1 MGVRSIQSNTEPL
14 ESVFE
19 APPSKSVTHRA
30 LVAASLARGRSVLY
44 RPLDA
49 DDGRITRDGLSALG
63 ISIESA
69 PGRWTVDGS
78 RGDVPGGGEVFCGE
92 SGTSMRF
99 LFAVAALGASAS
111 TLDGAPRLRERPVQ
125 ELATA
130 LASLGASIRLAGTPG
145 GLPAVVGGVRIEGGR
160 VRVASS
166 RSSQFASALLLIG
179 SRLSG
184 GLEVTLEPPAVSLP
198 YVAVTVDVLKSFGV
212 PVEHR
217 GAMSWY
223 VPPGDYAGRE
233 IVVEGDH
240 SSASYFLA
248 APAVVGGT
256 VRVNG
261 LLPDSQQPDARL
273 RHILAGFGCRVETG
287 PDWIQVDGDGRIPG
301 FDLDMSDCP
310 DIVPT
315 IAVCGLFAKER
326 AVIRGIG
333 HLRHKESDRLEL
345 VASNLRA
352 LGRHAEALEDRLEIG
367 PPGSL
372 TGTTVSTASD
382 HRMAMAFALAG
393 LRLPGVSVDDGECV
407 AKSNPGFWDEFR
419 RLEGDGGD
427 RL

>member
-1 MGVRSIQSNTEPL
+1 MGVRSIKSNTKPL
-14 ESVFE
+14 EGVFE

-30 LVAASLARGRSVLY
+30 LVAAALARGRSVLH

-69 PGRWTVDGS
+69 PGRWIVNGS
-78 RGDVPGGGEVFCGE
+78 GGQVPGGGDVFCGE

-130 LASLGASIRLAGTPG
+130 LSALGASIRLAETPG
-145 GLPAVVGGVRIEGGR
+145 GLPAVVGGVRVEGGR
-160 VRVASS
+160 VQVASG
-166 RSSQFASALLLIG
+166 RSSQFASALLLVG

-184 GLEVTLEPPAVSLP
+184 GLEVNLEPPAVSLP
-198 YVAVTVDVLKSFGV
+198 YVAVTVDVLESFGIH
-212 PVEHR
+212 VEHR
-217 GAMSWY
+217 GALSWY
-223 VPPGDYAGRE
+223 VPPSDYDGRE
-233 IVVEGDH
+233 FVVEGDH

-248 APAVVGGT
+248 APAVSGGT

-261 LLPDSQQPDARL
+261 LAPDSKQPDARL
-273 RHILAGFGCRVETG
+273 RQILAGFGCRVEAG
-287 PDWIQVDGDGRIPG
+287 DDWIQVAGDGSIPG

-315 IAVCGLFAKER
+315 VAVCGLFANEP

-352 LGRHAEALEDRLEIG
+352 LGRHAEAVEDRLEIG

-372 TGTTVSTASD
+372 KGVTVPTASD

-407 AKSNPGFWDEFR
+407 AKSNPGFWDEFS
-419 RLEGDGGD
+419 RLESGG
-427 RL
+427 RNRR

>member
-1 MGVRSIQSNTEPL
+1 MGVRSIQSNARPL
-14 ESVFE
+14 EGVFE

-30 LVAASLARGRSVLY
+30 LVAASLARGRSVLH

-69 PGRWTVDGS
+69 PGRWTVEGS
-78 RGDVPGGGEVFCGE
+78 GGHVPGGGEVFCGE

-99 LFAVAALGASAS
+99 LFAVASLGASPS

-130 LASLGASIRLAGTPG
+130 LTSLGASIRLAETPG
-145 GLPAVVGGVRIEGGR
+145 GLPAVVGGARIAGGQ
-160 VRVASS
+160 VRVASG
-166 RSSQFASALLLIG
+166 RSSQFASACLLVG

-184 GLEVTLEPPAVSLP
+184 GLEVILEPPAVSLP
-198 YVAVTVDVLKSFGV
+198 YVAVTVDVLRSFGV
-212 PVEHR
+212 RVEHR
-217 GAMSWY
+217 DALTWY
-223 VPPGDYAGRE
+223 VSPGDYEGRE

-261 LLPDSQQPDARL
+261 LAPDSKQPDARL
-273 RHILAGFGCRVETG
+273 RQILAGFGCRVETG
-287 PDWIQVDGDGRIPG
+287 SDWIRVEGDGRIPG

-315 IAVCGLFAKER
+315 VAVCGLFAEKS

-352 LGRHAEALEDRLEIG
+352 LGRHAEAVEDRLEIG
-367 PPGSL
+367 PPGVL
-372 TGTTVSTASD
+372 KGATLPTASD

-393 LRLPGVSVDDGECV
+393 LRLPGVSVDDDRCV
-407 AKSNPGFWDEFR
+407 AKSNPGFWDEFS
-419 RLEGDGGD
+419 RLEGDVRG
-427 RL
+427 RS